1 MSQVFSPQRVA
12 KWPKRGVL
20 VSLPQVAVTYTSY
33 QCAESSP
40 VSVNSGA
47 VTVSVVPVPGVKP
60 AAPYST
66 CHEELPPSF
75 QASASWLW
83 VRVTTCRLPGR
94 GQETHWFITT
104 AIVSPVEYSDISL
117 MASSVSPFPSI
128 TSNETSAPQDPDDQ
142 MNVTESEQTNTWAVL
157 SLPS

>member
-1 MSQVFSPQRVA
+1 MLQVFSPHSVA
-12 KWPKRGVL
+12 KWPKLLLL
-20 VSLPQVAVTYTSY
+20 VSLPHREVTYTSY

-40 VSVNSGA
+40 VSVTAGE
-47 VTVSVVPVPGVKP
+47 VTVSVEPEPGVKP

-66 CHEELPPSF
+66 CHEELEPAF
-75 QASASWLW
+75 QANANWLW